1 MRTICNYFHRL
12 YLTRHDLQFRA
23 GMGNCGPPHVVQL
36 QVIASLTLSH
46 SGCKLLISAI
56 SAGSQALHPDLE
68 LTCPSPSNGFHVL
81 SMVKK
86 EKVKQVPAML
96 SNRSQNLCPL
106 RISAALLVKSSVNCS
121 SELSQLAGGSK
132 RLLVSLQ
139 DLLSAT
145 K

>member
-1 MRTICNYFHRL
+1 MSGLQYYF
-12 YLTRHDLQFRA
+12 TRHDLQFRS
-23 GMGNCGPPHVVQL
+23 GMGNCGPPDVQL
-36 QVIASLTLSH
+36 QVLESLTLSH

-56 SAGSQALHPDLE
+56 SAGSQALHPD
-68 LTCPSPSNGFHVL
+68 
-81 SMVKK
+81 
-86 EKVKQVPAML
+86 KVKQVPAML
-96 SNRSQNLCPL
+96 SNCSQNLCFL

-121 SELSQLAGGSK
+121 SELSQLTGGSK